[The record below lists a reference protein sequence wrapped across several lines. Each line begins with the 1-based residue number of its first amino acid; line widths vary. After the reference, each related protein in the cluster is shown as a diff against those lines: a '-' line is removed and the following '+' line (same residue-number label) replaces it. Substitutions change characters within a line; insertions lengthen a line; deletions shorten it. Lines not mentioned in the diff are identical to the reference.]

1 MIKFLYGNPK
11 HSDAEDVLNN
21 VNRYVKLREN
31 EAYSDYSNDD
41 LYLSLLEMD
50 GFVEAVNRTYMV
62 NTAISTGDS
71 HGIKCFVKKVIRK
84 FIQWAFNDVLAR
96 QVEYNGR
103 LVQYINSEMFF
114 LRTVCDECINLRE
127 ENDKLKLMISEK
139 NKAGQ

>member
-11 HSDAEDVLNN
+11 HNDAEDVLNN

-31 EAYSDYSNDD
+31 EAYSDYSDDD

-50 GFVEAVNRTYMV
+50 EFVEAVNRTYMV

-71 HGIKCFVKKVIRK
+71 HGIKCFIKKVIRK
-84 FIQWAFNDVLAR
+84 LVQWTFNDVMAR

-103 LVQYINSEMFF
+103 LAQYINSEMFL
-114 LRTVCDECINLRE
+114 LRTMCDECINLRE
-127 ENDKLKLMISEK
+127 ENDKLRLMVSEK
-139 NKAGQ
+139 DKVGQ

>member
-62 NTAISTGDS
+62 NTAI
-71 HGIKCFVKKVIRK
+71 
-84 FIQWAFNDVLAR
+84 
-96 QVEYNGR
+96 
-103 LVQYINSEMFF
+103 
-114 LRTVCDECINLRE
+114 
-127 ENDKLKLMISEK
+127 
-139 NKAGQ
+139 